1 MSLYLNSS
9 QEETFQTIMDYFR
22 GRRYKI
28 LVSNSPSL
36 IRAEFGSW
44 HSLSVSSG
52 TAKGEAE
59 ATIIKRNGGSYVNFN
74 FSFMKEYLSGLIV
87 AVVIFPIVYLIA
99 QWFAGSYFSQLP
111 ASVVADAWGIFN
123 PILIFLIMIGFALIM
138 SMEGL
143 LVSKTR
149 KRFIEEFNVFA
160 QSLSSKK

>member
-9 QEETFQTIMDYFR
+9 QEETFKTVMDYFM

-44 HSLSVSSG
+44 WSMTVSSG

-59 ATIIKRNGGSYVNFN
+59 ATIMKRNGGSYVNFN

-87 AVVIFPIVYLIA
+87 AVVGVLVVYLVA
-99 QWFAGSYFSQLP
+99 QWLAGFYISQLP
-111 ASVVADAWGIFN
+111 ASVIADAWGIFN
-123 PILIFLIMIGFALIM
+123 PIVFVVIMLLLAFIM

-160 QSLSSKK
+160 QSLSAKK